1 MTPISAYALDL
12 AQLPRAATEP
22 TPISVSKTK
31 KRIIVCCDGTWQDGV
46 IVKERWKYT
55 NVLKLS
61 RALNHVDERTGTSI
75 AQVVF
80 YQSGV
85 GSSPNFYSEY
95 IQGAT
100 GASLVEKVQE
110 AYAFIAQNFH
120 PGDEIFLFGFSRG
133 AYTARMVAMFIGAIG
148 VLDKTD
154 MDHFA
159 DIFVAYQKLGKSSAP
174 AEITKLKAELAPWT
188 SHTARGKLRADSD
201 DDTFSIKCVGVF
213 DTVGSVGLP
222 EEITHKS
229 PSTKSIFGFP
239 NTELGEHIERA
250 YQALAINETR
260 LDFNCNKF
268 EQTEG
273 GRRKGQVLK
282 QAWSSDGWAD
292 GMILLPGSH
301 SDIGGGWHDHDLSDL
316 TLTWMVANIGDMLSV
331 DLKYIATLPDPV
343 APWGKQP
350 PHDPRTGIF
359 VLARENNRQL
369 PTKTDDVTHETI
381 HPSVLQQEHMVPQL
395 QKNIQENRSLVCD
408 LLPLEEEMKKN
419 WPYIPGKSIPKDS
432 KGSTQVKSASVAK
445 ATLVWS
451 ATREI
456 VSLGTELGT
465 EIIKEV
471 QTQVTASTS
480 ANGAVGEQS
489 SATAWLTSLA
499 HESHVGAV
507 LKEIAKNQGKH

>member
-1 MTPISAYALDL
+1 MPDVSAIPLDL
-12 AQLPRAATEP
+12 VRAATEP
-22 TPISVSKTK
+22 LSHVAPKIK

-61 RALNHVDERTGTSI
+61 RALEHVDQRSSI
-75 AQVVF
+75 PVPQIVF
-80 YQSGV
+80 YQTGV

-95 IQGAT
+95 IQGAIGT
-100 GASLVEKVQE
+100 SLVEKVEE
-110 AYAFIAQNFH
+110 AYAFIAQNYH

-159 DIFVAYQKLGKSSAP
+159 DIFISYQKLAKSHDRTQT
-174 AEITKLKAELAPWT
+174 EKLKAELAPWT
-188 SHTARGKLRADSD
+188 SCTSRGKQRADSD
-201 DDTFSIKCVGVF
+201 CDTFSIKCVGVF

-260 LDFNCNKF
+260 VDFDCAKF

-273 GRRKGQVLK
+273 GRRKGQILK
-282 QAWSSDGWAD
+282 QCWFA
-292 GMILLPGSH
+292 GSH
-301 SDIGGGWHDHDLSDL
+301 SDIGGGWRDHDLSDL

-331 DLKYIATLPDPV
+331 DLKYIASLPDPV
-343 APWGKQP
+343 DLWGKQL

-359 VLARENNRQL
+359 VLAETNVRKL
-369 PTKTDDVTHETI
+369 PTETNTSTHETV
-381 HPSVLQQEHMVPQL
+381 HPSVLEQIHLIPQL
-395 QKNIQENRSLVCD
+395 QQNIQKNSTLVCS
-408 LLPLEEEMKKN
+408 LLPLEIEMKKN
-419 WPYIPGKSIPKDS
+419 WPYVPGKYDRKISR
-432 KGSTQVKSASVAK
+432 GSTQVEPISK
-445 ATLVWS
+445 ATFLWT
-451 ATREI
+451 AT
-456 VSLGTELGT
+456 
-465 EIIKEV
+465 KEV
-471 QTQVTASTS
+471 VAASTDF
-480 ANGAVGEQS
+480 G
-489 SATAWLTSLA
+489 
-499 HESHVGAV
+499 HEIY
-507 LKEIAKNQGKH
+507 KEIATRVETSTDDRGRQSSSSTWLTRTALENQVGTALKDY

>member
-1 MTPISAYALDL
+1 MTPFASALDL
-12 AQLPRAATEP
+12 ASLPRAATEP
-22 TPISVSKTK
+22 GSTPLSKMK

-61 RALNHVDERTGTSI
+61 RALNHVDERAGNPI
-75 AQVVF
+75 AQIVF
-80 YQSGV
+80 YQTGV

-110 AYAFIAQNFH
+110 AYAFIAQNYH

-148 VLDKTD
+148 VLDKTN

-159 DIFVAYQKLGKSSAP
+159 DIFVSYQKLGKSSDP
-174 AEITKLKAELAPWT
+174 AEIAKLKKELEPWT
-188 SHTARGKLRADSD
+188 SHTSRGKRRADSD
-201 DDTFSIKCVGVF
+201 QDTFSIKCVGVF

-222 EEITHKS
+222 EELTHKS

-260 LDFNCNKF
+260 VDFNCAKF

-273 GRRKGQVLK
+273 GRRKGQTLK
-282 QAWSSDGWAD
+282 QCWFA
-292 GMILLPGSH
+292 GSH

-316 TLTWMVANIGDMLSV
+316 TLTWMTANIGDMLSV
-331 DLKYIATLPDPV
+331 DLKYIASLPDPV

-350 PHDPRTGIF
+350 PHDPTTGIF
-359 VLARENNRQL
+359 SLAEVGCRQL
-369 PTKTDDVTHETI
+369 PTKTDNVTHETV
-381 HPSVLQQEHMVPQL
+381 HPSVLEQAQIAPAL
-395 QKNIQENRSLVCD
+395 KASIQKDPSLVCG

-419 WPYIPGKSIPKDS
+419 WPFTPGKNIPKDS
-432 KGSTQVKSASVAK
+432 KGRAQVESDTTAK
-445 ATLVWS
+445 ASFLWS
-451 ATREI
+451 TTKE
-456 VSLGTELGT
+456 VVTVGTELGT
-465 EIIKEV
+465 ELFKQV
-471 QTQVTASTS
+471 TTQVETTN
-480 ANGAVGEQS
+480 ANGGKQS
-489 SATAWLTSLA
+489 STTSWLTSLA

-507 LKEIAKNQGKH
+507 LKEIVKTQGRQH